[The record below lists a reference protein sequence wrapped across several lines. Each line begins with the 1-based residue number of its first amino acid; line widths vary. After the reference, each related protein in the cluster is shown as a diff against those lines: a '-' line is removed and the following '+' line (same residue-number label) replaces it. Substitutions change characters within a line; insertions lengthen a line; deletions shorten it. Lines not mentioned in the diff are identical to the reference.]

1 MPELAAR
8 LVETTVDGKGET
20 VSSTWAAPRIT
31 VSFERKVNL
40 GNYESASVFVSMQ
53 VDNPIESDEDRIAA
67 INNAF
72 LLVRSSAY
80 EQLGIQFSIDDAMIV
95 QEKVERVFGPVT
107 VVDKSEH
114 GAETTYKQSAPR
126 SDTVAPKTKRAL
138 WEELESNPEK
148 WYDNRD
154 NKTNPK
160 SPDFKRKATGEG
172 LWIEYQGASSVP
184 KGITLP

>member
-8 LVETTVDGKGET
+8 LVETTVDSKGET

-53 VDNPIESDEDRIAA
+53 VDSPIESDEDRIAA

-107 VVDKSEH
+107 VVDNN
-114 GAETTYKQSAPR
+114 APQQSAPR

-138 WEELESNPEK
+138 WEELEASPDK

-172 LWIEYQGASSVP
+172 LWIEYQGQSSVP

>member
-8 LVETTVDGKGET
+8 LVETTVNSEGET

-95 QEKVERVFGPVT
+95 QERVERVFGPVT
-107 VVDKSEH
+107 VVDNASQ
-114 GAETTYKQSAPR
+114 QSSPR

-154 NKTNPK
+154 NKVNPK

-172 LWIEYQGASSVP
+172 LWVEYQGQSSVP